1 MAVNFPP
8 PPAGQPV
15 DSWQWRDWFFR
26 LMRLFMPAG
35 GGGSAGDGTAG
46 QVLVSAGSGVPPVWT
61 TTRIEQAF
69 SSQVTVTVTHNFGMR
84 PIVQVLDNTDC
95 VMIPMQVFHGDVN
108 TFIVSFSIP
117 TSGTIIG
124 LSL

>member
-8 PPAGQPV
+8 PPSGQPV

-26 LMRLFMPAG
+26 LLGLFTPAG
-35 GGGSAGDGTAG
+35 PPAAGDGLLG
-46 QVLVSAGSGVPPVWT
+46 QVLVSGGSGNPPVWT

-69 SSQVTVTVTHNFGMR
+69 TSQVTVTVTHNFGRR
-84 PIVQVLDNTDC
+84 PLVQVLDLTDS